1 MQRVI
6 VASAISAALLTT
18 SPLYAGQRRDPGTA
32 RTVPAAPAVKSKP
45 TVVKKTTVR
54 AARPLSSI
62 QQTIQ
67 RNPELAGKVR
77 VRLPAGTDIIAAAAG
92 FRILGQFLAA
102 VDASNTTGIP
112 FAQLKRRMVYDG
124 MTLALAI
131 QDVRP
136 KADYW
141 SDARRA
147 DEAAAHMLRTS
158 GTVPPVAVR
167 ANQAR
172 GKVVPGRSRGGAE

>member
-6 VASAISAALLTT
+6 VASAISAALLATC
-18 SPLYAGQRRDPGTA
+18 PLYAGQRRDPGTA
-32 RTVPAAPAVKSKP
+32 RTAPAAPAVKSKP
-45 TVVKKTTVR
+45 TVVKKRAVR
-54 AARPLSSI
+54 RLSSI

-77 VRLPAGTDIIAAAAG
+77 VRLPAGTDIITAAAG

-102 VDASNTTGIP
+102 VDASHTTGIP
-112 FAQLKRRMVYDG
+112 FPQLKRRMVYDG

-141 SDARRA
+141 SEARRA
-147 DEAAAHMLRTS
+147 DEAAADMLRTS

-167 ANQAR
+167 TNQAR
-172 GKVVPGRSRGGAE
+172 GKVTPGRGRGGAE